1 MARILVV
8 DDDAR
13 LRDLYSLEL
22 GESHEVVTSGS
33 ARDAVTHLHEYR
45 PDLVVLDIRMPDMDG
60 IEALGHILQKDRQ
73 VPVIL
78 NSAYSHYRND
88 FMTWAADEYVV
99 KSSDIEGLRS
109 AIDRV
114 LEERRARATRAAG

>member
-22 GESHEVVTSGS
+22 GERHEVLTSGS
-33 ARDAVTHLHEYR
+33 ARDAISRLHEHR

-88 FMTWAADEYVV
+88 FMTWAADDSVV
-99 KSSDIEGLRS
+99 KSSDVTGLRN

-114 LEERRARATRAAG
+114 LEERQARATRAAG